1 MSRIP
6 YIFLFFVAG
15 VFAIVMSLYGESE
28 LDLGFY
34 SSKFCSTNTCEG
46 NGSVYRVSF
55 LLFAFELIHV
65 LIIGAGAISFHW
77 LWFGIKFLVFA
88 AGLTVSFIVGVDDG
102 SSNAFFDGYAAYFAR
117 YVSALYLL
125 LQILILIVWGHNVNE
140 WLQFKA
146 AEAAQPDNEDQDE
159 DERSH
164 SCNGYIWALVGATV
178 ALYVASFT
186 LCGLFFEWYG
196 DTDTSDCAEHR
207 TLISLT
213 IVIVILNGVISA
225 VVGDG
230 SLFAS
235 AVVSF
240 YCTFL
245 CFAALQSDDDD
256 TCNVWAGQRD
266 SASLWIGYMVTF
278 VAIFYAAVRADRLGL
293 LWDVED
299 DEESMERPLLDGAD
313 KSKDV
318 EKGDDKSVDGDIVA
332 DSNYNDVA
340 SDDGKKQEPAE
351 ETQTQSKQAQRISN
365 SLFHFIMM
373 LAACYMAM
381 LFSNWGTGSTLQ
393 TTGKTTMWVN
403 IVSQYAAAI
412 LFWWTLIAPKVCPSR
427 FGSDDEDED

>member
-1 MSRIP
+1 M
-6 YIFLFFVAG
+6 
-15 VFAIVMSLYGESE
+15 
-28 LDLGFY
+28 
-34 SSKFCSTNTCEG
+34 
-46 NGSVYRVSF
+46 
-55 LLFAFELIHV
+55 
-65 LIIGAGAISFHW
+65 
-77 LWFGIKFLVFA
+77 
-88 AGLTVSFIVGVDDG
+88 
-102 SSNAFFDGYAAYFAR
+102 
-117 YVSALYLL
+117 
-125 LQILILIVWGHNVNE
+125 
-140 WLQFKA
+140 
-146 AEAAQPDNEDQDE
+146 
-159 DERSH
+159 
-164 SCNGYIWALVGATV
+164 
-178 ALYVASFT
+178 
-186 LCGLFFEWYG
+186 
-196 DTDTSDCAEHR
+196 
-207 TLISLT
+207 
-213 IVIVILNGVISA
+213 
-225 VVGDG
+225 GDG

-313 KSKDV
+313 KSKDI

-427 FGSDDEDED
+427 FGSDDEEED